1 MSAQA
6 LTIGCFDGVHQGHRF
21 LLQQLRALAEE
32 RGMQTLALTFR
43 RHPAAVL
50 GKTVPPQLCT
60 LEEKERLLKEQVRE
74 VKILDFTEEMA
85 RLTAKEFMKK
95 LRDEYGVGLLLLG
108 YDHRFGRPSPDDDY
122 ERDGHA
128 LGIEV
133 LRAKPLPGISSS
145 AIRQALQQGR
155 ITEANEMLG
164 RPYTLS
170 GTVVKGRQVGR
181 SIGFP
186 TANLSTPLLVPKTGV
201 YTATTPYGPAL
212 VNIGHRPTLNNGSDI
227 SIEAHIIGYE
237 GDLYGQSLSVSL
249 LRRLRD
255 EQTFPSLEAL
265 RRQIENDLKSLTP
278 HHQ

>member
-1 MSAQA
+1 MKAC
-6 LTIGCFDGVHQGHRF
+6 TIGCFDGVHQGHRF

-32 RGMQTLALTFR
+32 RGMETLALTFR

-74 VKILDFTEEMA
+74 VKILDFTEETA
-85 RLTAKEFMKK
+85 RLTAKEFMQK

-108 YDHRFGRPSPDDDY
+108 YDHRFGRPTPDDDY

-128 LGIEV
+128 LGLEV
-133 LRAKPLPGISSS
+133 RRAESLPGVSSS
-145 AIRQALQQGR
+145 AIRQALLQGR
-155 ITEANEMLG
+155 IADANEMLG

-170 GTVVKGRQVGR
+170 GTVVSGRQVGR

-186 TANLSTPLLVPKTGV
+186 TANLSTPLLIPKTGV
-201 YTATTPYGPAL
+201 YAAETPFGPAL
-212 VNIGHRPTLNNGSDI
+212 VNIGHRPTLNNGDDI
-227 SIEAHIIGYE
+227 SIETYIIGYE
-237 GDLYGQSLSVSL
+237 GDLYDQSLSVSL

-255 EQTFPSLEAL
+255 EQAFPSLEAL
-265 RRQIENDLKSLTP
+265 RKQIEKDLKEMNV
-278 HHQ
+278 

>member
-1 MSAQA
+1 MTAC
-6 LTIGCFDGVHQGHRF
+6 TIGCFDGVHQGHRF

-32 RGMQTLALTFR
+32 QGMQTLALTFR

-50 GKTVPPQLCT
+50 GKPVPPQLCT
-60 LEEKERLLKEQVRE
+60 LEEKERLLKEQADE
-74 VKILDFTEEMA
+74 AKILDFTEEMA
-85 RLTAKEFMKK
+85 HLTAKEFMQK

-108 YDHRFGRPSPDDDY
+108 YDHRFGRPTPDDDY

-133 LRAKPLPGISSS
+133 LRAEPLPGISSS

-155 ITEANEMLG
+155 IAEANEMLG
-164 RPYTLS
+164 RPYTLT
-170 GTVVKGRQVGR
+170 GTVEKGRQVGR

-186 TANLSTPLLVPKTGV
+186 TANISTPLLIPMTGV
-201 YTATTPYGPAL
+201 YAATTPYGPAL
-212 VNIGHRPTLNNGSDI
+212 VNIGHRPTLQNGSDL

-237 GDLYGQSLSVSL
+237 GNLYGQLLSVSL

-255 EQTFPSLEAL
+255 EQAFPTLEAL
-265 RRQIENDLKSLTP
+265 RQQIENDMKSLTF
-278 HHQ
+278 HNQ

>member
-50 GKTVPPQLCT
+50 GKPVPPQLCT

-74 VKILDFTEEMA
+74 VKILDFTEETA
-85 RLTAKEFMKK
+85 RLTAKEFMQK

-108 YDHRFGRPSPDDDY
+108 YDHRFGRPTPDDDY

-128 LGIEV
+128 LGLEV
-133 LRAKPLPGISSS
+133 RRAEPLPGVSSS
-145 AIRQALQQGR
+145 AIRQALLQGR
-155 ITEANEMLG
+155 IADANEMLG
-164 RPYTLS
+164 RPYTLC
-170 GTVVKGRQVGR
+170 GTVVAGRQVGR

-186 TANLSTPLLVPKTGV
+186 TANISSPLLIPKTGV

-227 SIEAHIIGYE
+227 SIEAHIKDFH
-237 GDLYGQSLSVSL
+237 GDLYGHPLSVSL

-255 EQTFPSLEAL
+255 EQAFPSLEAL
-265 RRQIENDLKSLTP
+265 RRQIENDLKSLTL

>member
-1 MSAQA
+1 MKAC
-6 LTIGCFDGVHQGHRF
+6 TIGCFDGVHQGHRF
-21 LLQQLRALAEE
+21 LLQQLRAQAEE

-60 LEEKERLLKEQVRE
+60 LEEKERLLKEQARE

-85 RLTAKEFMKK
+85 RLTAKEFMQK

-108 YDHRFGRPSPDDDY
+108 YDHRFGRPTPDDDY
-122 ERDGHA
+122 ECDGHA
-128 LGIEV
+128 LGLEV
-133 LRAKPLPGISSS
+133 RRAESLPGVSSS
-145 AIRQALQQGR
+145 AIRQALLQGR
-155 ITEANEMLG
+155 IADANEMLG
-164 RPYTLS
+164 RPYTLC
-170 GTVVKGRQVGR
+170 GTVVAGRQVGR

-186 TANLSTPLLVPKTGV
+186 TANISSPLLIPKTGV

-227 SIEAHIIGYE
+227 SIETHIKDFR
-237 GDLYGQSLSVSL
+237 GDLYGQPLSVSL

-255 EQTFPSLEAL
+255 EQAFPSLEAL
-265 RRQIENDLKSLTP
+265 RRQIENDLKSLTL

>member
-1 MSAQA
+1 MKAC
-6 LTIGCFDGVHQGHRF
+6 TIGCFDGVHQGHRF

-50 GKTVPPQLCT
+50 GKPVPPQLCT

-74 VKILDFTEEMA
+74 VKILDFTEETA
-85 RLTAKEFMKK
+85 RLTAKEFMRL

-133 LRAKPLPGISSS
+133 FRAKPLPGVSSS
-145 AIRQALQQGR
+145 AIRQALLQGR
-155 ITEANEMLG
+155 IADANEMLG
-164 RPYTLS
+164 RPYTLC
-170 GTVVKGRQVGR
+170 GTVVAGRQVGR

-186 TANLSTPLLVPKTGV
+186 TANISSPLLIPKTGV
-201 YTATTPYGPAL
+201 YAANTPYGPAL
-212 VNIGHRPTLNNGSDI
+212 VNIGHRPTLNNGDDI
-227 SIEAHIIGYE
+227 SIETYIIGYE
-237 GDLYGQSLSVSL
+237 GDLYDQSLSLSL

-255 EQTFPSLEAL
+255 EQAFPSLEAL
-265 RRQIENDLKSLTP
+265 RKQIEKDLKEMNEKC
-278 HHQ
+278 

>member
-21 LLQQLRALAEE
+21 LLQQLRSLADE

-50 GKTVPPQLCT
+50 GKPVPQQLCT
-60 LEEKERLLKEQVRE
+60 LEEKERLLKEQTDE

-85 RLTAKEFMKK
+85 RLSAKEFMQK

-122 ERDGHA
+122 ERDAHA
-128 LGIEV
+128 LGLEV
-133 LRAKPLPGISSS
+133 RRAEPLPSISSS
-145 AIRQALQQGR
+145 AIRHALQQGC
-155 ITEANEMLG
+155 IAEANEMLG

-170 GTVVKGRQVGR
+170 GTVVKGRQIGH

-186 TANLSTPLLVPKTGV
+186 TANLSTSLLIPKTGV
-201 YTATTPYGPAL
+201 YSATTPYGPAL
-212 VNIGHRPTLNNGSDI
+212 VNIGHRPTLNNGDDI
-227 SIEAHIIGYE
+227 SIETHIIGYK
-237 GDLYGQSLSVSL
+237 GDLYAQPLTVSL

-255 EQTFPSLEAL
+255 EQAFPSLEAL
-265 RRQIENDLKSLTP
+265 RKQIENDLKTLTL
-278 HHQ
+278 H